1 MTRLLCFFFLLHV
14 ALMTSVGYAQ
24 DLPDPTPED
33 GIDFILER
41 FEDVSLVAIGET
53 HGLQEMYAFYH
64 ALVDDTRFQETVND
78 VVIEFGN
85 ARYQDVLD
93 RYINGEPISEAELRP
108 LWRDHTNTLIADGDD
123 PLLYGLLQKIRQV
136 NRELPMEHRLRV
148 LAGDPPVNWETI
160 RSGQDFWPYLGQRD
174 RHYAKVV
181 WDNVLDKG
189 RKALLIMGRIHFKKI
204 DPSPPNYVNLL
215 RLLDARKPNGTYVI
229 HLWKASTDRVAWP
242 SGVIAPIAGT
252 WLGDTRPEDDA
263 PDIRLEDQIDAV
275 LYLGPAQ
282 TWTTVAA
289 TPYEPR
295 FLAELSR
302 RSWLVQNKPYRML
315 IYGALQY
322 WMHEKGITAAMEEAH
337 HQYQVEP
344 PLYDFSAWQF
354 EVLGQAFIQAEKL
367 AEALAV
373 HQLGVAFYPAS
384 PQAHTSLAR
393 TYALQGNTAQAR
405 HHFEEA
411 LKQDPAFEGARDGL
425 AQLEEKP

>member
-1 MTRLLCFFFLLHV
+1 MTRHLCLFFLLHV
-14 ALMTSVGYAQ
+14 ALVTSLGYAQ

-33 GIDFILER
+33 GIDFIVER
-41 FEDVSLVAIGET
+41 FADVSLVAIGET

-64 ALVDDTRFQETVND
+64 ALVDDARFQETVND
-78 VVIEFGN
+78 IVIEFGN

-123 PLLYGLLQKIRQV
+123 LLLYGLLQKIRRI

-148 LAGDPPVNWETI
+148 LAGDPPVNWESI
-160 RSGQDFWPYLGQRD
+160 RSGQDFWPYLGRRD
-174 RHYAKVV
+174 RHYATIV
-181 WDNVLDKG
+181 WNEVLDKG
-189 RKALLIMGRIHFKKI
+189 RKALLLMGRVHLKKT

-215 RLLDARKPNGTYVI
+215 SLLEARKPDATYVI
-229 HLWKASTDRVAWP
+229 HLWKAPADRVTW
-242 SGVIAPIAGT
+242 SSDVIAPVAGT
-252 WLGDTRPEDDA
+252 WLGNMRPEDDA
-263 PDIRLEDQIDAV
+263 PAIRLEDQIDAV
-275 LYLGPAQ
+275 LYLGPSR

-289 TPYEPR
+289 APYEAG

-322 WMHEKGITAAMEEAH
+322 WMQERGIAAALEEVQRQQQA
-337 HQYQVEP
+337 EP

-354 EVLGQAFIQAEKL
+354 EVLGQAFVQAEKL

-373 HQLGVAFYPAS
+373 YQLGVALYPTS

-393 TYALQGNTAQAR
+393 THALQGNTAQAR

-411 LKQDPAFEGARDGL
+411 LKQDPAFEDAHRGL
-425 AQLEEKP
+425 EQLDEKP